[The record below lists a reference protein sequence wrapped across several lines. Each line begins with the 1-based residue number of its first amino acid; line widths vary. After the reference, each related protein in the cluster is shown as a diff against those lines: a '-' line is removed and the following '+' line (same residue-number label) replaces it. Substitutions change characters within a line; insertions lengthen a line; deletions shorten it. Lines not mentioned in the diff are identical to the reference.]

1 MSEVQKEFQNAVA
14 IMVKLEDKFIE
25 LVKTSN
31 TDVAFKNELLYA
43 SQAMMNNDYLCRTAL
58 SNSLS
63 LRNAFSQ
70 VAACGLTLN
79 PARGFAY
86 LVPRDGQVIL
96 DVSYRGMIKAA
107 VNDAAIKDCIVE
119 LVYANDEFVYRGKR
133 QSPSHTFNPF
143 DKKADRGEFV
153 GAFVEALLPDGRV
166 HVEAVTAEEIYA
178 AREAS
183 ELWRKKKKGPWVDF
197 FAAMAKKSAIKI
209 ARKYWPQSGPKL
221 DELIQYLN
229 TNGGEGF
236 ASQDVPLAVVERVIG
251 ASDEVEP
258 VEPVEPLPTSN
269 QEEAASEPSPA
280 AQPAEVDPEPERADP
295 PAAEPAA
302 DSAPAADPEPQA
314 VEGEVMPAKEPEPKP
329 AELPEKVVKKVAEL
343 VRRARDQG
351 CWAAAKEY
359 VSTWPEEARQYALQ
373 QLKAGEYLAAS
384 EGE

>member
-1 MSEVQKEFQNAVA
+1 MSEVQKNTQKEFQNAVA

-43 SQAMMNNDYLCRTAL
+43 SQAMMNNDYLCKVAL

-86 LVPRDGQVIL
+86 LVPREGQVIL

-107 VNDAAIKDCIVE
+107 VNDGAIKDCIVE

-133 QSPSHTFNPF
+133 QSPTHTFNPF

-183 ELWRKKKKGPWVDF
+183 ELWKRKKKGPWVDF
-197 FAAMAKKSAIKI
+197 FVAMAKKSAIKI
-209 ARKYWPQSGPKL
+209 ARKYWPQSGLKL

-236 ASQDVPLAVVERVIG
+236 ATQDVPLAVVERVIG
-251 ASDEVEP
+251 ASDE

-302 DSAPAADPEPQA
+302 DPEPQA

-329 AELPEKVVKKVAEL
+329 VGLPEKLVKKVAEL
-343 VRRARDQG
+343 VRRASAQG

>member
-43 SQAMMNNDYLCRTAL
+43 SQAMLNNDYLCRTAL

-133 QSPSHTFNPF
+133 QSPTHTFNPF

-229 TNGGEGF
+229 TNSGEGF
-236 ASQDVPLAVVERVIG
+236 ASHDVPLAVVERVIG
-251 ASDEVEP
+251 AGDAVEP
-258 VEPVEPLPTSN
+258 TEPLPTSN
-269 QEEAASEPSPA
+269 QVDEVEVSSEPSPA

-295 PAAEPAA
+295 PAAE
-302 DSAPAADPEPQA
+302 PAADPEPQA

>member
-1 MSEVQKEFQNAVA
+1 MWRPSPPRKS
-14 IMVKLEDKFIE
+14 M
-25 LVKTSN
+25 
-31 TDVAFKNELLYA
+31 
-43 SQAMMNNDYLCRTAL
+43 R
-58 SNSLS
+58 
-63 LRNAFSQ
+63 R
-70 VAACGLTLN
+70 
-79 PARGFAY
+79 AR
-86 LVPRDGQVIL
+86 
-96 DVSYRGMIKAA
+96 
-107 VNDAAIKDCIVE
+107 
-119 LVYANDEFVYRGKR
+119 
-133 QSPSHTFNPF
+133 
-143 DKKADRGEFV
+143 
-153 GAFVEALLPDGRV
+153 
-166 HVEAVTAEEIYA
+166 
-178 AREAS
+178 AS
-183 ELWRKKKKGPWVDF
+183 ELWKRKKKGPWVDF
-197 FAAMAKKSAIKI
+197 FVAMAKKSAIKI

-258 VEPVEPLPTSN
+258 VEPLPTSN

-302 DSAPAADPEPQA
+302 DPEPQA

-329 AELPEKVVKKVAEL
+329 VGLPEKLVKKVAEL
-343 VRRARDQG
+343 VRRASAQG

>member
-1 MSEVQKEFQNAVA
+1 MSDFQTAVA
-14 IMVKLEDKFIE
+14 IIAKQESKFVE
-25 LVKTSN
+25 LVKSSN

-43 SQAMMNNDYLCRTAL
+43 SQAMLNNDYLCKVAL

-133 QSPSHTFNPF
+133 QSPTHTFNPF

-183 ELWRKKKKGPWVDF
+183 ELWKRKKKGPWV
-197 FAAMAKKSAIKI
+197 
-209 ARKYWPQSGPKL
+209 
-221 DELIQYLN
+221 
-229 TNGGEGF
+229 
-236 ASQDVPLAVVERVIG
+236 
-251 ASDEVEP
+251 
-258 VEPVEPLPTSN
+258 
-269 QEEAASEPSPA
+269 
-280 AQPAEVDPEPERADP
+280 
-295 PAAEPAA
+295 
-302 DSAPAADPEPQA
+302 
-314 VEGEVMPAKEPEPKP
+314 
-329 AELPEKVVKKVAEL
+329 
-343 VRRARDQG
+343 
-351 CWAAAKEY
+351 
-359 VSTWPEEARQYALQ
+359 
-373 QLKAGEYLAAS
+373 
-384 EGE
+384 

>member
-1 MSEVQKEFQNAVA
+1 
-14 IMVKLEDKFIE
+14 
-25 LVKTSN
+25 
-31 TDVAFKNELLYA
+31 
-43 SQAMMNNDYLCRTAL
+43 
-58 SNSLS
+58 
-63 LRNAFSQ
+63 
-70 VAACGLTLN
+70 
-79 PARGFAY
+79 
-86 LVPRDGQVIL
+86 
-96 DVSYRGMIKAA
+96 MIKAA

-133 QSPSHTFNPF
+133 QSPTHTFNPF

-183 ELWRKKKKGPWVDF
+183 ELWKRKKKGPWVDF

-236 ASQDVPLAVVERVIG
+236 ATQDVPLAVVERVIG
-251 ASDEVEP
+251 ASDEVD
-258 VEPVEPLPTSN
+258 PVEPLPTSN
-269 QEEAASEPSPA
+269 QEAAASEPSPA

-295 PAAEPAA
+295 PAADPA
-302 DSAPAADPEPQA
+302 PQA

-329 AELPEKVVKKVAEL
+329 VGLPEKLVKKVAEL
-343 VRRARDQG
+343 VRRASAQG